1 MRIPA
6 PYEFRPLSWR
16 SDLTVKRSSILLVT
30 WLIVGGFGLNMLS
43 QRRILVCAYQAAQ
56 LHCQLTTQ
64 RLIGPVE
71 MVPLGQ
77 LKSAVV
83 DRKEV
88 HGKRNRH
95 YVYYQVILITDA
107 DRGRFWL
114 TSPDTEGF
122 AAKSEMAEAINQFLA
137 QPRLGVLRIE
147 PDERD
152 RVWFLSQVF
161 GGLSLLLIG
170 ITGLTIRWW
179 WLDRRAAQRA

>member
-43 QRRILVCAYQAAQ
+43 QRRILVCEYQAAQ

-64 RLIGPVE
+64 RLVGPAE
-71 MVPLGQ
+71 MVSLGQ

-83 DRKEV
+83 DREEV
-88 HGKRNRH
+88 RRKNGKYYIH
-95 YVYYQVILITDA
+95 YRVILITDA

-114 TSPDTEGF
+114 TSNDSEGVD
-122 AAKSEMAEAINQFLA
+122 AKYAMVKAINQFLA
-137 QPRLGVLRIE
+137 QPRSGVLRIE

-179 WLDRRAAQRA
+179 WLDRRAAQSA

>member
-83 DRKEV
+83 DREEV
-88 HGKRNRH
+88 RRKNGKYYIH
-95 YVYYQVILITDA
+95 YRVILITDA

-137 QPRLGVLRIE
+137 QPRSGVLRIE

-161 GGLSLLLIG
+161 GGLSLLLTG
-170 ITGLTIRWW
+170 VTGLTIRWW
-179 WLDRRAAQRA
+179 WLDRRAAQSA